1 MKKFI
6 LFVGLND
13 KDTKKQKIST
23 KKAINII
30 VSTIQANHLQGC
42 TISQSIGFYTHTNNT
57 MVVEKSLKVEIF
69 TSNLKAIKSLISTLK
84 TVLNQESIIYQS
96 EQINSK
102 VA

>member
-30 VSTIQANHLQGC
+30 VSTIQANRLQGC
-42 TISQSIGFYTHTNNT
+42 T
-57 MVVEKSLKVEIF
+57 
-69 TSNLKAIKSLISTLK
+69 
-84 TVLNQESIIYQS
+84 
-96 EQINSK
+96 
-102 VA
+102 